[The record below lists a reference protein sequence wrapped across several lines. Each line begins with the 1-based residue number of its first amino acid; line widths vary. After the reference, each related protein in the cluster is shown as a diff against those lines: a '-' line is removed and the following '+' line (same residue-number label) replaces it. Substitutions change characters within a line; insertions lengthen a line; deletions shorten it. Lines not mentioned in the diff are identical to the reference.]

1 MVTTAIEKNNLEAHT
16 ELCAE
21 RYDNLQFQLSTI
33 ETRMDSMEAA
43 IGDLKQILWDIKDA
57 NHSQLVSWGAGL
69 ITTLLAA
76 LGALTFYVITNGKA
90 G

>member
-21 RYDNLQFQLSTI
+21 RYDNLQTQLSTI

-57 NHSQLVSWGAGL
+57 NHSQLVSWGVGL

>member
-1 MVTTAIEKNNLEAHT
+1 MVTTEIEKNNLEAHT

-21 RYDNLQFQLSTI
+21 RYDNLQSQLSTI
-33 ETRMDSMEAA
+33 DNRIDSMEAA

-57 NHSQLVSWGAGL
+57 NHNPIVGLGAGL
-69 ITTLLAA
+69 IVTLL
-76 LGALTFYVITNGKA
+76 GAMGVLAFYIITNGKP